1 MHIFISGIQS
11 FWFFKSSQMFFSSF
25 TILSIF
31 HMEFFK
37 ASIVYNTG
45 KLCIVSTSHSLHVVA
60 FLQCIA
66 CTSPS
71 WCVSQASVPPLHCPH
86 WTLLPFPGS
95 AKCSNRRL
103 SCIRK
108 LICVFVISRPLHVLI
123 LWFEDYFMHIYAFTT
138 AKSTRNHTT
147 KTSTTFW
154 LTTGGV
160 LHPQLISPININLI
174 CGIHRYI

>member
-1 MHIFISGIQS
+1 
-11 FWFFKSSQMFFSSF
+11 MFFSSF

-37 ASIVYNTG
+37 ASSVYTQENFA
-45 KLCIVSTSHSLHVVA
+45 LFPLHVVA

-71 WCVSQASVPPLHCPH
+71 WCVSQASVPPFTVHIGPCF
-86 WTLLPFPGS
+86 PFPGS
-95 AKCSNRRL
+95 AKCSNLRL

-108 LICVFVISRPLHVLI
+108 LICVLVISRPLHVLI
-123 LWFEDYFMHIYAFTT
+123 LWFEDYFMQIYAFTT

-147 KTSTTFW
+147 KTSTTF
-154 LTTGGV
+154 
-160 LHPQLISPININLI
+160 
-174 CGIHRYI
+174 